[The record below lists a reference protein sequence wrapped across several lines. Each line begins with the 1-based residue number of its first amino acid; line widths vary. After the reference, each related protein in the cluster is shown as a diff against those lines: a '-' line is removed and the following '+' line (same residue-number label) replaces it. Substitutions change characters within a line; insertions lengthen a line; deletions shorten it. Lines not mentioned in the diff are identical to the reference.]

1 VNIQCFYKRRTFGFR
16 LLSPLIVL
24 AILCPAL
31 MGPASADSPIPGN
44 KVPGW
49 AESTARLIWTG
60 QVKSAWLRIMAF
72 TDAPVV
78 GADVRVYLHSHP
90 WPSIEV
96 PAATNNQ
103 GVFSVAVP
111 KSLFQSG
118 SRIRVAVSGGTR
130 NGNPFLGHLSADALL
145 TDPAHQIVVVNPVTT
160 LVSLLSE
167 ARRDL
172 ELEDAKEHV
181 RSFLGLPEGYDI
193 GLALRESSGYGSP
206 FFSPA
211 VLLAEA
217 ERAEG
222 FDGFLARLV
231 QELMASRSAKRP
243 FLNTMPQAPGGAAVD
258 AAKFVAKNLAAGVLR
273 YLAGQ
278 GVGWAVQA
286 TGLTQSGATEDDI
299 ATLQQSLA
307 DLQSSVDSLS
317 SQVAQLSLLVQST
330 ATQTLY
336 NAIVVPASELAA
348 QVTAVQNR
356 LQYFAQECPPL
367 AEGSPPTPPSNY
379 CTTEKDAIIAEL
391 NDVTIFTSY
400 DVLVDWVQDNPTT
413 GFRGM
418 LHLYSLWLAQS
429 KGFFR
434 AADSTKM
441 QNLYDYWDT
450 VLTTAANLR
459 IELLHQEGEQDEG
472 GTQLIALMGNPDLSP
487 PTTGEFQAN
496 QDANLELMFPP
507 VPSGTVI
514 STADHTMWAL
524 LPYSYSGGDGGT
536 FYPTDSCTVEAY
548 WWRIIYPS
556 WVAQG
561 FAGFSDWIATPTRA
575 MWEAAL
581 TRAPSI
587 DTGTSWEQWI
597 VTETQADAPESPTS
611 PGFRICETQNS
622 FNWTNTTSSGSLSDS
637 NAVCYVVS
645 LASSKFLTSHCYG
658 AYDYGNISYPV
669 RALKPDE
676 QYFWYQ

>member
-1 VNIQCFYKRRTFGFR
+1 
-16 LLSPLIVL
+16 
-24 AILCPAL
+24 
-31 MGPASADSPIPGN
+31 MGPASADSPLAGN
-44 KVPGW
+44 KAPGW

-72 TDAPVV
+72 TDAPLV

-111 KSLFQSG
+111 RSLFQSG
-118 SRIRVAVSGGTR
+118 FRIRVAVSGGTR
-130 NGNPFLGHLSADALL
+130 NGDPFLGHLSGDAVL

-181 RSFLGLPEGYDI
+181 RSFLGLPGGYDI

-217 ERAEG
+217 ESAEG

-231 QELMASRSAKRP
+231 QELMASRPAKRP
-243 FLNTMPQAPGGAAVD
+243 FLNTMPQAPGGAA
-258 AAKFVAKNLAAGVLR
+258 KFVAKNLAAGVLR
-273 YLAGQ
+273 YAAGQ
-278 GVGWAVQA
+278 GVGWAVEA
-286 TGLTQSGATEDDI
+286 TGLGQSDTTSDDI
-299 ATLQQSLA
+299 ADMQQSLA
-307 DLQSSVDSLS
+307 DLQSSVDALS

-330 ATQTLY
+330 ATQELY

-379 CTTEKDAIIAEL
+379 CTTEKDAITAEL
-391 NDVTIFTSY
+391 NDVTIFAAY
-400 DVLVDWVQDNPTT
+400 DVLEDWVQDNPTT

-429 KGFFR
+429 KAFFR

-441 QNLYDYWDT
+441 QNLYDYWDS
-450 VLTTAANLR
+450 VLTAAANLKV
-459 IELLHQEGEQDEG
+459 ELLHWEGEQDEG
-472 GTQLIALMGNPDLSP
+472 GLQLTALMGNPDLSP
-487 PTTGEFQAN
+487 PTTGTFQAT

-507 VPSGTVI
+507 VPPDTVV
-514 STADHTMWAL
+514 STVDHTMWAL
-524 LPYSYSGGDGGT
+524 VPWSIDRDNNNAV
-536 FYPTDSCTVEAY
+536 YPV
-548 WWRIIYPS
+548 YPPDCFLS
-556 WVAQG
+556 TKVPLASSSVTQG
-561 FAGFSDWIATPTRA
+561 YAGFEDWLGAPTLA
-575 MWEAAL
+575 MWQAAVS
-581 TRAPSI
+581 RAPKEPW
-587 DTGTSWEQWI
+587 TPWGFWLQN
-597 VTETQADAPESPTS
+597 ETLANSPESPTS
-611 PGFRICETQNS
+611 NGFSYQCEYPGFHMW
-622 FNWTNTTSSGSLSDS
+622 WTSTLSSSSAYYS
-637 NAVCYVVS
+637 VS
-645 LASSKFLTSHCYG
+645 LIENVDDFTGGSEHF
-658 AYDYGNISYPV
+658 NYPV
-669 RALKPDE
+669 RILAPDE